1 MAALRIADLP
11 PVWGA
16 IAFVAVWLWAQAL
29 PLAPLPGWMGDLG
42 GALMLLGVGWMLWAA
57 WHFYKNRTPIEPRY
71 RPRVMLVEGPF
82 RLVRHPIYRGLI
94 WLVLGWALSLGEATA
109 VLPALAYG
117 WVLRRRFALPEEAML
132 AEAFPEAFREWRAQ
146 VPLQL

>member
-1 MAALRIADLP
+1 MKVLRLVDLP

-16 IAFVAVWLWAQAL
+16 LTFVVAWLWAQAVT
-29 PLAPLPGWMGDLG
+29 LAPLPGWTADLG
-42 GALMLLGVGWMLWAA
+42 RALILLGIGWVLWAA
-57 WHFYKNRTPIEPRY
+57 WYFFRHRTPIEPRH

-94 WLVLGWALSLGEATA
+94 WVVLGWALTLGEATA
-109 VLPALAYG
+109 VPLALLYG
-117 WVLRRRFALPEEAML
+117 WVLRRRFAQPEEAML
-132 AEAFPEAFREWRAQ
+132 ADVFPAQFDAWRSK